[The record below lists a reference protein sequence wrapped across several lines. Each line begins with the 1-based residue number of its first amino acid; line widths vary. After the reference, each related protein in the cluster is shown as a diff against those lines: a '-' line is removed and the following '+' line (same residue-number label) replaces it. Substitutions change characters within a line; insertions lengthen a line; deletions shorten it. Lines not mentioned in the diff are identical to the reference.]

1 MTTRSVGFALIV
13 VGVCWLSVISFF
25 VYAGLVS
32 GKVQDMPAAIL
43 GIGVFGAMPAMLMWV
58 VAAVLLQRAGGE
70 AREQV
75 TADLQEEIL
84 ERVQTRGR
92 CSFEELS
99 RELDARPSDIESGIY
114 DLVGK
119 RLFTGYVNWR
129 GREIISA
136 EAEKISGNKCPNCGG
151 AIELAGKSMAR
162 CPYCGTE
169 TYLAQGKP

>member
-13 VGVCWLSVISFF
+13 VGLCWLSVISFF

-58 VAAVLLQRAGGE
+58 VATVLLVRAGGE

-75 TADLQEEIL
+75 TVDLQEEIL
-84 ERVQTRGR
+84 QRVQTRGQ
-92 CSFEELS
+92 CTFEELA
-99 RELDARPSDIESGIY
+99 RELDARPSDVESGIY
-114 DLVGK
+114 ALVGK

-169 TYLAQGKP
+169 TYLAQGQS

>member
-1 MTTRSVGFALIV
+1 MTTRSVGLALIV
-13 VGVCWLSVISFF
+13 VGLCWLSVISVF

-58 VAAVLLQRAGGE
+58 VAAILLQRAGGE
-70 AREQV
+70 AKEQV
-75 TADLQEEIL
+75 NVDLQEEIL

-99 RELDARPSDIESGIY
+99 RELDVRPSEIESGIY

-136 EAEKISGNKCPNCGG
+136 EAEKIAGNKCPNCGG